1 MEREQYNPRY
11 QEQRRNDSVSISN
24 LDIRKDNIKKA
35 RKQAKTRKAWLRLA
49 AVATSVLIAS
59 KGVAAFRQWN
69 SFQQAPIHATMAS
82 EVEEQIEDVYGVSL
96 QDIEKNGGKV
106 LSDAVVDYC
115 IANNQ
120 YIVNDSDENRVNY
133 VASTKDLIYAME
145 KSVAIKIQNV
155 TGEENVSLH
164 YHEPSNDDLHAYPY
178 AKSGYHTYDLQGS
191 DFKDLYTNI
200 GIMNSNP
207 TTDENMTDFSYRANS
222 ILKEA
227 IQLSQKNIVL
237 TEDGALKSAPMQKE
251 NLTLGK

>member
-11 QEQRRNDSVSISN
+11 QEQRRNDSGSISN

-35 RKQAKTRKAWLRLA
+35 RKQAKARKACLRLA

-59 KGVAAFRQWN
+59 KGVAIFRQWN

-145 KSVAIKIQNV
+145 KSAAIKIQNV
-155 TGEENVSLH
+155 TGEKNVSLH
-164 YHEPSNDDLHAYPY
+164 YHDPSGGDTNAYPY
-178 AKSGYHTYDLQGS
+178 AKSEYHTYDLQGS
-191 DFKDLYTNI
+191 DFKDLYNDI
-200 GIMNSNP
+200 HQIKDADGN
-207 TTDENMTDFSYRANS
+207 ENMTDFSYRANS